1 MWHDAFSS
9 FLRDELKITPC
20 DAYPCLLRAENSECV
35 LLLHVDDVLCLVKE
49 NYLNNTLVP
58 ALRAK
63 YKISLDVVCNEGD
76 ELTFLKR
83 EHVMVSPNEL
93 AIQSHPKHLE
103 KLFELLKIKRSL
115 MPKKAP
121 GHPLLDEP
129 DNSKELDAQN
139 AKIYRSCIG
148 ILLYIS
154 SDYIECQYSI
164 RALSQ
169 SMSKPTVNSFACLRH
184 LCMYLLGCMENCLI
198 LTYKGHHGLLHYTP
212 EDYTLE
218 VFSDSDWA
226 KHRSTRKSVS
236 SGFIFLFGNLLYSS
250 SRSQKAIAL
259 SSAEAEIY
267 AATSACCDGVLLEY
281 CLCFVVGGE
290 DKVVTFI
297 KMDNSA
303 RRSFFSRSG
312 VGRIRHI
319 SVRVLWMQQRV
330 KEKGLIPSRVPSR
343 ENPADL
349 GTKRLAKDRMEYLMC
364 LCKVYNMDT

>member
-1 MWHDAFSS
+1 MV
-9 FLRDELKITPC
+9 R
-20 DAYPCLLRAENSECV
+20 
-35 LLLHVDDVLCLVKE
+35 
-49 NYLNNTLVP
+49 
-58 ALRAK
+58 
-63 YKISLDVVCNEGD
+63 LDQ
-76 ELTFLKR
+76 
-83 EHVMVSPNEL
+83 L

-115 MPKKAP
+115 MPKKTP

-129 DNSKELDAQN
+129 DNSKELDAQY

-154 SDYIECQYSI
+154 SDYIECQYTI

-184 LCMYLLGCMENCLI
+184 LCMYLLGCTENCLI

-226 KHRSTRKSVS
+226 KHRSTRKSVP

-281 CLCFVVGGE
+281 CLCFIVGGE

-303 RRSFFSRSG
+303 GRSFFLRSG

-330 KEKGLIPSRVPSR
+330 KEKGLIPSKVPSC
-343 ENPADL
+343 ENSSDL
-349 GTKRLAKDRMEYLMC
+349 GAKRLAKDRMEYLMC
-364 LCKVYNMDT
+364 LCKV